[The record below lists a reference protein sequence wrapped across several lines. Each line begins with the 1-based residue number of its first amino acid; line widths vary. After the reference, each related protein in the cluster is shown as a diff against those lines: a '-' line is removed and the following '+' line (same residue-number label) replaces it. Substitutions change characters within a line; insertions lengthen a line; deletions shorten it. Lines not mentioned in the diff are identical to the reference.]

1 MLSLAYVIYSQLTQ
15 TDLFSFSRFS
25 VFFVCPPFEPT
36 FGQKA
41 QTKLLGLREVGFL
54 GGGTWHT
61 GPGTS
66 SPMAFFFSRGGG
78 EGPEP
83 PRRAGT
89 LPCTELSNFP
99 LFIEIT
105 LALVG
110 TQGPSKQ
117 KPKSKQTIVEIRKE
131 LGILKTS
138 PATGHSAQPK
148 ETQKQP
154 GGGRRIALD
163 FSI

>member
-1 MLSLAYVIYSQLTQ
+1 MAHGAR
-15 TDLFSFSRFS
+15 DLQPNG
-25 VFFVCPPFEPT
+25 VFFSP
-36 FGQKA
+36 
-41 QTKLLGLREVGFL
+41 
-54 GGGTWHT
+54 GGG
-61 GPGTS
+61 
-66 SPMAFFFSRGGG
+66 GGADS
-78 EGPEP
+78 
-83 PRRAGT
+83 PRRAGK

-105 LALVG
+105 LALVR